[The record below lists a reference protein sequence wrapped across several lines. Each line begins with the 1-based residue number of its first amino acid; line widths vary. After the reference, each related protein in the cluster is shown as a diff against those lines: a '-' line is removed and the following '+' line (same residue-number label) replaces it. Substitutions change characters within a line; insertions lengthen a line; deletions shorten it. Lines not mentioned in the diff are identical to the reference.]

1 MIERVTTV
9 LSFERQD
16 RTGHTYSRTTAA
28 WRSQRGTAQG
38 GAGITAI
45 VGGLLQLLLGVLR
58 PAERS
63 HVARWSVDA
72 QALLGGAAR
81 GGAAA
86 EVQCTR
92 SRAAW
97 HHPKYS
103 CASEQHQQQAAE
115 RAIVSSGRLCEWHAV
130 AVCVHTLYHKATT
143 LPK

>member
-1 MIERVTTV
+1 MIELERVTTV

-72 QALLGGAAR
+72 QALLGGAA
-81 GGAAA
+81 A
-86 EVQCTR
+86 EVPLLRCNARAHAQLGTIR
-92 SRAAW
+92 NILAHLNSTNSRQ
-97 HHPKYS
+97 PN
-103 CASEQHQQQAAE
+103 
-115 RAIVSSGRLCEWHAV
+115 VRL
-130 AVCVHTLYHKATT
+130 
-143 LPK
+143 